1 MRGRLICF
9 RTRHRRNLPFDRVE
23 EHNLQR
29 QLLHDSDAVGQPKV
43 VFNAHR
49 VFRAR
54 DIVAD
59 FDALELLEFSLVDDQ
74 GNLMEHVALEA
85 ADTQSYGC
93 GCFLFKKTH

>member
-1 MRGRLICF
+1 MLIGAAGGVG
-9 RTRHRRNLPFDRVE
+9 TIGIADFDHVE

-59 FDALELLEFSLVDDQ
+59 FDDLELLEFSLVHDD
-74 GNLMEHVALEA
+74 GTFTENVPLETS
-85 ADTQSYGC
+85 DTQRYAC
-93 GCFLFKKTH
+93 GCFLFRKRI